1 MIWFTTVDD
10 RNTKRSVLSNGTQN
24 KNTTNVKIHNP
35 TVFPLM
41 MCSMNVLMDTAQI
54 MYVFKNL
61 WNHWVILKR
70 GSDIILTFEH
80 K

>member
-41 MCSMNVLMDTAQI
+41 MCSMNVLMDIAQVLYMFRNASNNRFI
-54 MYVFKNL
+54 FRKKFWYDV
-61 WNHWVILKR
+61 
-70 GSDIILTFEH
+70 
-80 K
+80 